1 MVLYLKLKQKSGFNK
16 KYKLLIKM
24 LPRQN
29 SLERIPESEPVNL
42 NVNSET
48 ELEELDEKMKYIG
61 QQISEEFHI
70 LNNIVSQV
78 NSVLNLNF
86 NKNFMNTNFDQQ
98 ENIEW
103 YLDSLV
109 YEYKTVKEFLKKG
122 REIRY
127 NKEKKEKEKDN
138 ELRYARNTLA
148 NFEIKLEQ

>member
-1 MVLYLKLKQKSGFNK
+1 
-16 KYKLLIKM
+16 M

-42 NVNSET
+42 DVNQET
-48 ELEELDEKMKYIG
+48 ELEELDNKMKYIT
-61 QQISEEFHI
+61 QQIAEEFHI
-70 LNNIVSQV
+70 LNNIVSKT

-86 NKNFMNTNFDQQ
+86 NNKFMNTNFDEQ

-109 YEYKTVKEFLKKG
+109 YEYQTVKELLKKG

-127 NKEKKEKEKDN
+127 NKESKEKEKDN
-138 ELRYARNTLA
+138 EIRCVRNTLSYY
-148 NFEIKLEQ
+148 EIKLEQ

>member
-1 MVLYLKLKQKSGFNK
+1 
-16 KYKLLIKM
+16 M

-42 NVNSET
+42 DVNQET
-48 ELEELDEKMKYIG
+48 ELEELDNKMKYIT
-61 QQISEEFHI
+61 QQIAEEFHI
-70 LNNIVSQV
+70 LNNIVSKT

-86 NKNFMNTNFDQQ
+86 NNKFMNTNFDEQ

-109 YEYKTVKEFLKKG
+109 YEYQTVKELLKKG

-127 NKEKKEKEKDN
+127 NKDKKEKQKDN
-138 ELRYARNTLA
+138 ELRGSRNTL
-148 NFEIKLEQ
+148 NYCGIKSEQ

>member
-1 MVLYLKLKQKSGFNK
+1 
-16 KYKLLIKM
+16 M

-42 NVNSET
+42 DVNQET
-48 ELEELDEKMKYIG
+48 ELEELDNKMNYIS
-61 QQISEEFHI
+61 QQIAEEFHI
-70 LNNIVSQV
+70 LNNIVSKT

-86 NKNFMNTNFDQQ
+86 NNKFMNTNFDEQ

-109 YEYKTVKEFLKKG
+109 YEYQTVKELLKKG

-127 NKEKKEKEKDN
+127 NKESKEKEKDN
-138 ELRYARNTLA
+138 EIRCARNTLSYYG
-148 NFEIKLEQ
+148 IKLEQ